1 MGDGGPREPE
11 RALRA
16 ATTRLR
22 ELAPAVTG
30 RRGYRLG
37 MFTLTRDD
45 GYLLSTDP
53 DRLDLARVH
62 QWLSADAYWA
72 MGRDRDTV
80 ERAFAG
86 SIPFG
91 VYRPGDGRQ
100 VAVARVVTDRATFA
114 WLCDV
119 YVDRA
124 ERGRGLGTWLA
135 GAVRDHLAD
144 LGVRR
149 IVLATNDAHGV
160 YAKVGFTPVLPER
173 WMEYDG
179 RDSQVTPV
187 TGHESNGGSPLT
199 VEA

>member
-1 MGDGGPREPE
+1 
-11 RALRA
+11 
-16 ATTRLR
+16 
-22 ELAPAVTG
+22 
-30 RRGYRLG
+30 
-37 MFTLTRDD
+37 MFTLTRAD
-45 GYLLSTDP
+45 GYLLTTDP
-53 DRLDLARVH
+53 AQLDLDRVH
-62 QWLSADAYWA
+62 HWLSTDAYWA
-72 MGRDRDTV
+72 LGRDRETV

-124 ERGRGLGTWLA
+124 ERGHGIGTWLA
-135 GAVRDHLAD
+135 GAVRDHLAE

-160 YAKVGFTPVLPER
+160 YAKVGFTPVHPER
-173 WMEYDG
+173 WMELD
-179 RDSQVTPV
+179 RRNQPV
-187 TGHESNGGSPLT
+187 TQITGNEQSGVTPLT